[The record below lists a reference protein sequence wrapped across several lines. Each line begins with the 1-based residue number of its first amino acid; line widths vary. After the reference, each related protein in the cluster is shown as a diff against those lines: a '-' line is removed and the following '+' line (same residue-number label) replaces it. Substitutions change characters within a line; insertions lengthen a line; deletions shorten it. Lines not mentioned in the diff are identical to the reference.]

1 MEKGRKVPC
10 REQDA
15 KTLPAHGGMKS
26 KSASK
31 WMDGPIG
38 WNGSQGMAATIRR
51 KHESGKP
58 NLIQSRYFSSSS
70 SSSSSLLGVGALLG

>member
-38 WNGSQGMAATIRR
+38 IAGYGCYDKKKARVR
-51 KHESGKP
+51 KT
-58 NLIQSRYFSSSS
+58 
-70 SSSSSLLGVGALLG
+70 

>member
-58 NLIQSRYFSSSS
+58 NLMQSRYFSS